1 MKKIINNK
9 VYDTETAKL
18 LGRADNGC
26 GYNDFNWVRESL
38 FRKKTG
44 EYFLFGEGGANTRYA
59 ESVGSN
65 SWSGGWA
72 IFPFTVE
79 RAREWAENN
88 LSADDYENIFGI
100 IPEGEERQ
108 SINICLPNEAV
119 EAMNLEAERL
129 KMSVSEY
136 IEFLIRGSK

>member
-18 LGRADNGC
+18 IGRADNKC

-44 EYFLFGEGGANTRYA
+44 EYFLLGEGGANTRYA

-72 IFPFTVE
+72 IFPFTTE
-79 RAREWAENN
+79 RARKWAENN
-88 LSADDYENIFGI
+88 LSANEYEDIFGK
-100 IPEGEERQ
+100 IPEDEERQ
-108 SINICLPNEAV
+108 NINICLPNEIV
-119 EAMNLEAERL
+119 ETMNLEAKQL
-129 KMSVSEY
+129 KMSVSEF
-136 IEFLIRGSK
+136 IEFLIRKGK